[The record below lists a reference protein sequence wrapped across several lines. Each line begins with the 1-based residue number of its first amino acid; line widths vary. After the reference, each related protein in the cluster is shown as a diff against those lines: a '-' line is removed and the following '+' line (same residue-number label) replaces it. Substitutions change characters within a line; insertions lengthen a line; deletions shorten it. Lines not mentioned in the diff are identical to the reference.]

1 MRHVSVRRG
10 AYVDSVALM
19 QVSRRV
25 TGLDG
30 VQAALVA
37 MATDLNVELAQG
49 MGFDVPATSP
59 NDMLVAVDA
68 ASQTALDAASSEVDA
83 ALSAPTPSSSFG
95 DAPPPVTVRAAAAR
109 SGATVAMVSTPGRY
123 AFADAVDAIDAGL
136 DVMMFSDNMPL
147 AQEVQLKEYAD
158 AAGVLVMGPDCGTAV
173 IGGVGLGFANVV
185 RPGPVGIVAAS
196 GTGAQHLMCLLDG
209 VAVGVSHC
217 LGVGGRDLSAPVG
230 GRSTRRALDLL
241 DEDSDTALI
250 VVLSKPPDPAVADAV
265 RAHTSSLGT
274 PVLFGLLG
282 EGLPD
287 LTATAASV
295 TAAVGATW
303 SAPEHWSGAVPTG
316 RPGGHLRGLF
326 VGGTLR
332 DEAALV
338 LGADGAPGHELVDL
352 GDDRFT
358 VGRPHPMID
367 GSDRVERVRAS
378 IEDPSTGVLLI
389 DVVLG
394 LNAEDDPAGELASVV
409 RDATSAGV
417 PVVAT
422 VVGTRDDPQGLRAQV
437 AELAD
442 AGAWVFLSNAAA
454 TRCAQQLVELGGPS

>member
-1 MRHVSVRRG
+1 MKQVSVRRG
-10 AYVDSVALM
+10 TYVDSVALM
-19 QVSRRV
+19 QVSRRL

-37 MATDLNVELAQG
+37 MATDLNVELAHE
-49 MGFDVPATSP
+49 MGFDVPAASP

-68 ASQTALDAASSEVDA
+68 ASQAALDAATAEADA
-83 ALSAPTPSSSFG
+83 ALSGPAPSSAFG
-95 DAPPPVTVRAAAAR
+95 GPPAPVTVRAAAAR
-109 SGATVAMVSTPGRY
+109 SGATIAMVSTPGRY

-136 DVMMFSDNMPL
+136 DVMVFSDNVPL
-147 AQEVQLKEYAD
+147 TQEVRLKQYAH
-158 AAGVLVMGPDCGTAV
+158 ASGVLVMGPDCGTAV
-173 IGGVGLGFANVV
+173 VGGVGLGFANVV

-209 VAVGVSHC
+209 VDVGVSHC
-217 LGVGGRDLSAPVG
+217 LGVGGRDLSSAVG
-230 GRSTRRALDLL
+230 GRSTLRALDRL
-241 DEDSDTALI
+241 DADPTTSL
-250 VVLSKPPDPAVADAV
+250 VVVVSKPPDPEVADAV
-265 RAHTSSLGT
+265 RARASSLAT

-287 LTATAASV
+287 LTETAASV

-303 SAPEHWSGAVPTG
+303 SAPEHWSGAVPVG

-338 LGADGAPGHELVDL
+338 LGADGAPGHTLVDL

-367 GSDRVERVRAS
+367 GSDRVERLRAS
-378 IEDPSTGVLLI
+378 IEDRATGVLLI

-394 LNAEDDPAGELASVV
+394 LNAEDDPAGELAGVV
-409 RDATSAGV
+409 RAATSAGV

-437 AELAD
+437 AELSD

-454 TRCAQQLVELGGPS
+454 TRCAQQLAALGGVS